1 MTELSF
7 LAETMLRLLTGV
19 PLTLSL
25 AGLSI
30 AAGALLA
37 VLLTIAR
44 QASPLLG
51 ALVRGYVFVLRG
63 TPLLVQLFL
72 IYYGLSQFPEVRQ
85 SVLWPFLRQPYW
97 CAILA
102 FSLNTAA
109 YGSEILRG
117 GLLAVPQGTVE
128 AGQALGLSRPQL
140 YRTVILPLAVRLA
153 LPAYGNE
160 IVIMVKST
168 ALASI
173 VTLMEVTGIAHE
185 LIADT
190 FRAFEVFGCAGAI
203 YLSINAAIAATV
215 HRLERAL
222 SVPDPSMDRPRIERP
237 A

>member
-1 MTELSF
+1 MIELEF
-7 LAETMLRLLTGV
+7 LASTMLRLLEGV

-25 AGLSI
+25 ASLSVSAGLV
-30 AAGALLA
+30 LA
-37 VLLTIAR
+37 VLLTLAR
-44 QASPLLG
+44 QASP
-51 ALVRGYVFVLRG
+51 ALAMFVRAYVFVLRG
-63 TPLLVQLFL
+63 TPLLVQLFI

-102 FSLNTAA
+102 FTLNTAA

-117 GLLAVPQGTVE
+117 GLLAVPRGTVE
-128 AGQALGLSRPQL
+128 AGMALGLSRFQL
-140 YRTVILPLAVRLA
+140 YRTIVLPLATRLA

-160 IVIMVKST
+160 VVIMVKST

-173 VTLMEVTGIAHE
+173 VTLMDVTGIAHE

-203 YLSINAAIAATV
+203 YLSITAAIAWSV
-215 HRLERAL
+215 HRLERRLA
-222 SVPDPSMDRPRIERP
+222 VPQ
-237 A
+237 AG